1 MESVTITAAA
11 QTALGTGRKSK
22 EPRNTTIGLIQTH
35 SLLGFIV
42 LVLDGLL
49 LTLMEPVAAI
59 AAAQAASDGEK
70 TINAPGQQTVELL
83 QTQPLLGYFVLG
95 LAALVLALIAGVIIY
110 ALCKGNAANRIVGL
124 LFDSSSNDPNA
135 KPSVARL
142 QMLIWNFTVAFA
154 FLYVLSTRK
163 EIYAA
168 ISSIL
173 QPEVLVLL
181 GISNTTYL
189 LGKNTGKKPASIDV
203 LQTEL
208 NSSRGGQP
216 IAQGETRSEGPGVQ
230 GRQ

>member
-1 MESVTITAAA
+1 LALMESVTATVEA
-11 QTALGTGRKSK
+11 QTTS
-22 EPRNTTIGLIQTH
+22 E
-35 SLLGFIV
+35 
-42 LVLDGLL
+42 
-49 LTLMEPVAAI
+49 
-59 AAAQAASDGEK
+59 GEK
-70 TINAPGQQTVELL
+70 ASKVLGQQTLELI
-83 QTQPLLGYFVLG
+83 QVQPLFGYIVLG

-110 ALCKGNAANRIVGL
+110 ALFKGNATDRIVGL

-154 FLYVLSTRK
+154 FLYILSTRK

-168 ISSIL
+168 ISAVL

-189 LGKNTGKKPASIDV
+189 LGKSTGKKPGSTDDSKTD
-203 LQTEL
+203 LS
-208 NSSRGGQP
+208 SSRGGQP
-216 IAQGETRSEGPGVQ
+216 LAQGETSSEGPGVQ